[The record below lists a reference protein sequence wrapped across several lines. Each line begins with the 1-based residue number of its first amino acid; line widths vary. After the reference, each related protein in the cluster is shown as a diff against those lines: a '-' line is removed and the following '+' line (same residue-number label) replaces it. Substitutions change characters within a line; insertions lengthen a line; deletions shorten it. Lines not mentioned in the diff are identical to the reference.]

1 MGGNGVDT
9 QGRGGYTEGYPGRKI
24 IGSDTKG
31 SIRGDVMTTEI
42 VASTAHELNEQ
53 IVACNLNVRANFLKM
68 AELLCRMR
76 DEKLYI
82 ALDCPTFESYLGTL
96 GVEGNRSWLYKLIR
110 AWETFSKRLGV
121 SDARLIEAGPSK
133 LDIIAPV
140 VTEDNKDEWL
150 DKTSLSKSDLINE
163 VRSCQGKP
171 PLSSLKVPAG
181 QISQKE
187 HISQGI
193 ADLLSKYPT
202 YLDYVRDQP
211 CMICSAPPPSDAHH
225 FPQGRVRTDNLGKT
239 VPLCRSCHQ
248 EYHQSPLKFLNDYKS
263 SWGDYFFSFIFRI
276 WGAT

>member
-1 MGGNGVDT
+1 
-9 QGRGGYTEGYPGRKI
+9 
-24 IGSDTKG
+24 
-31 SIRGDVMTTEI
+31 MTTESI
-42 VASTAHELNEQ
+42 ASTAYELDVQ
-53 IVACNLNVRANFLKM
+53 IHAANFNIRANFLVL
-68 AELLCRMR
+68 ARLLCKMR
-76 DEKLYI
+76 DEKLYRV
-82 ALDCPTFESYLGTL
+82 LDHPTFESYLGTL
-96 GVEGNRSWLYKLIR
+96 GAEGNRAWLYKLCR
-110 AWETFSKRLGV
+110 AWELFSKKLGV
-121 SDARLIEAGPSK
+121 PDARLIEAGPSK

-140 VTEDNKDEWL
+140 VNEENKDEWL
-150 DKTSLSKSDLINE
+150 NKTELSKSDLIQE
-163 VRSCQGKP
+163 VRSHLGKP
-171 PLSSLKVPAG
+171 PLSSLSAPAG